1 MTVAPATIFA
11 LASAPG
17 RAGVA
22 VLRLSGPDAG
32 PALLS
37 LAPDLMALPVPR
49 RAARVFLY
57 ASESISDG
65 DRERIDDGLALWFPA
80 PASFTG
86 EDVVELHVHGG
97 HAVLDSL
104 MTSLQSLSGLRPAMP
119 GEFSRRA
126 F

>member
-49 RAARVFLY
+49 LAAIVFLY

-86 EDVVELHVHGG
+86 
-97 HAVLDSL
+97 
-104 MTSLQSLSGLRPAMP
+104 
-119 GEFSRRA
+119 
-126 F
+126 